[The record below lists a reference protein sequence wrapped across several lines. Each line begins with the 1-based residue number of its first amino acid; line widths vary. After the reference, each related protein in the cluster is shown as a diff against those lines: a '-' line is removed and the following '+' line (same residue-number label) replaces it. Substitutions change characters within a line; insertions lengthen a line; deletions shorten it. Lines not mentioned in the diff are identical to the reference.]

1 MAQENNKSDFVKK
14 FEKGLELS
22 HERLV
27 QSKTAKGGYLVYQKD
42 GKVVKV
48 KASEL

>member
-14 FEKGLELS
+14 FEKGLKLS

-27 QSKTAKGGYLVYQKD
+27 EAKTANGGYLVYQKD

-48 KASEL
+48 KASDL